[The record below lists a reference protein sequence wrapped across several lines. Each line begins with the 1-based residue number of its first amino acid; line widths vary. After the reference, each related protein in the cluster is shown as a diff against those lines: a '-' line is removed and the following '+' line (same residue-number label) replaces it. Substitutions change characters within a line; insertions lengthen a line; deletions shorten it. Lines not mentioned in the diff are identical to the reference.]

1 MAVTQGRTREQ
12 LRQSIGRNLAG
23 HRLIV
28 SASSTS
34 STSTTTLKD
43 DTLLGGDDNY
53 NGWWIA
59 ITSTDAN
66 AGSIRQIS
74 DYNSTASRL
83 NWIKAV
89 SANPVTA
96 TAYELWPPDYPPA
109 NVHDYIDQAVI
120 EATGRVYDPVEDLSL
135 HADGVTTRFDI
146 PTGVDMIR
154 ELRYRASVSSNRI
167 HLADSIFDSST
178 YSGFTQTL
186 DTKDKKQGASS
197 LKIGVS
203 AGSTAGATVA
213 DSVTGVDISGHTHL
227 EFWIKPS
234 ISVTGAGDL
243 QIILNDGSTD
253 QETINVPALTADVWT
268 FIRQALSQPE
278 NDTAITT
285 VKFKYVTDLGA
296 CTIWL
301 DDIRAVHNDTAVWR
315 TLPAHLWSID
325 KEARDLV
332 LTDGGK
338 RLAGY
343 APLKLIGGQRPALL
357 SSDTDVTEISDQFVT
372 ARATALALL
381 SSPGSPESNQGT
393 LAYWDAQARSAYSS
407 LPLLT
412 NARTVD

>member
-1 MAVTQGRTREQ
+1 MAVTQRRTREQ

-28 SASSTS
+28 SAASSSESSTG
-34 STSTTTLKD
+34 LVD
-43 DTLLGGDDNY
+43 NTLLGGDDNY
-53 NGWWIA
+53 NGWWMVV
-59 ITSTDAN
+59 TSTDAN
-66 AGSIRQIS
+66 AGSIRRIN
-74 DYNSTASRL
+74 DYSSTATRL
-83 NWIKAV
+83 SW
-89 SANPVTA
+89 VTA
-96 TAYELWPPDYPPA
+96 LSEGTAASDPYELWPPDYPPA
-109 NVHDYIDQAVI
+109 NIHDYIDQAFI
-120 EATGRVYDPVEDLSL
+120 EATGRVYDPVEDFSV

-154 ELRYRASVSSNRI
+154 EVQYRASVSSIRI
-167 HLADSIFDSST
+167 HLADRIFDSST

-186 DTKDKKQGASS
+186 DTKDKKQGVSS

-213 DSVTGVDISGHTHL
+213 DSFTALDISGHTHL
-227 EFWIKPS
+227 EFWVKPS
-234 ISVTGAGDL
+234 ITVPTAGDL

-268 FIRQALSQPE
+268 FVRQALSLPE
-278 NDTAITT
+278 NDTAITV
-285 VKFKYVTDLGA
+285 VKLKYVTDIGA

-315 TLPAHLWSID
+315 TLPAHLWGID

-343 APLKLIGGQRPALL
+343 APLKIIGGKKPALL
-357 SSDTDVTEISDQFVT
+357 AADTDSTEISDQFIT

-381 SSPGSPESNQGT
+381 SSPSSPESNQGT
-393 LAYWDAQARSAYSS
+393 LAYWDTQARSAYGS

-412 NARTVD
+412 NVRTVD